1 MIDQA
6 QSLRDIMKAR
16 GAHSMQVITVTSA
29 KGGVGKSSVAL
40 ITLQLPLT
48 SAAGGRLLWIW
59 IWGLANI
66 DVMLGA
72 KTQYDLQSVLEENRD
87 IRDAIG
93 TGHCGVKFIS
103 GGSGVEGLLKVNE
116 QSVQRIIYQLMSL
129 EDVADTIL
137 FDTGAGISENILK
150 LICASNDT
158 ILVTTPEPTSFMDAY
173 ALVKIIGQRNLQP
186 SIQLIINKAESEREA
201 TAALNGFIRIAEKYV
216 SVPVK
221 PLGYISNDE
230 HMTRAVKLQ
239 VPVLIS
245 FPGSRAAVQFE
256 RLATQ
261 YLQMPASGETSISG
275 FLKRLWSGA

>member
-1 MIDQA
+1 MMDQA

-16 GAHSMQVITVTSA
+16 GAHNMQVITVTSA

-40 ITLQLPLT
+40 NLAIALNKRGRRTLVVDMDL
-48 SAAGGRLLWIW
+48 
-59 IWGLANI
+59 GLANI

-72 KTQYDLQSVLEENRD
+72 KTQYDLQSILVENRD

-173 ALVKIIGQRNLQP
+173 ALVKIIGQRNLKP
-186 SIQLIINKAESEREA
+186 SIQLVINKAESEREA
-201 TAALNGFIRIAEKYV
+201 TAALNGFIRIADKYV

-221 PLGYISNDE
+221 PLGYILNDE

-239 VPVLIS
+239 VPVLVS

-256 RLATQ
+256 RIATQ

>member
-1 MIDQA
+1 MMDQA
-6 QSLRDIMKAR
+6 RSLRDIMKAR
-16 GAHSMQVITVTSA
+16 SAHSMQVITVTSA

-40 ITLQLPLT
+40 NLAIALNKRGRRTLVVDMDL
-48 SAAGGRLLWIW
+48 
-59 IWGLANI
+59 GLANI

-93 TGHCGVKFIS
+93 TGYCGVKFIS

-116 QSVQRIIYQLMSL
+116 QSVRRIIYKLMSL

-158 ILVTTPEPTSFMDAY
+158 ILVTTPEPTAFMDAY
-173 ALVKIIGQRNLQP
+173 ALVKIIGQRNMHP
-186 SIQLIINKAESEREA
+186 NIQLVINKAESEREA
-201 TAALNGFIRIAEKYV
+201 NAALNGFIRIAEKYV

-221 PLGYISNDE
+221 PLGYIFNDE
-230 HMTRAVKLQ
+230 HMMRAVKLQ
-239 VPVLIS
+239 VPVLVS

-256 RLATQ
+256 RIATE
-261 YLQMPASGETSISG
+261 YLQLPASGEIGISG
-275 FLKRLWSGA
+275 FLKRLWGGA

>member
-1 MIDQA
+1 MTDQA
-6 QSLRDIMKAR
+6 QSLRDIMRAR
-16 GAHSMQVITVTSA
+16 SAHSMQVITVTSA

-40 ITLQLPLT
+40 NLAIALNKRGRRTLVVDMDL
-48 SAAGGRLLWIW
+48 
-59 IWGLANI
+59 GLANI

-72 KTQYDLQSVLEENRD
+72 KTQYDLQSILEENRD

-116 QSVQRIIYQLMSL
+116 QSVQRIIYQLMNL
-129 EDVADTIL
+129 EDIADTIL

-173 ALVKIIGQRNLQP
+173 ALVKIIGQRNMQP
-186 SIQLIINKAESEREA
+186 SIQLVINKAETEREA
-201 TAALNGFIRIAEKYV
+201 TAALSGFIRIAEKYV

-230 HMTRAVKLQ
+230 HMIRAVKLQ
-239 VPVLIS
+239 VPVIVS
-245 FPGSRAAVQFE
+245 FPGSRAAIQFE

-261 YLQMPASGETSISG
+261 YLQLPTSGEAGISG
-275 FLKRLWSGA
+275 FLKRLWSGG